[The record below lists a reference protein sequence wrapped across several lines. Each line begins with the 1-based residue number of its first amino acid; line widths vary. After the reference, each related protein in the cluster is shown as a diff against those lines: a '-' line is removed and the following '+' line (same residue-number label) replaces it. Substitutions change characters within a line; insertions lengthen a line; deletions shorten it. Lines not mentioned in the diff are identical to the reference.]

1 MVPKYTNGNGYKIL
15 ATRPIGLN
23 PSILFCVQR
32 EIFVWCHKLPD
43 LKLLKVYTKV
53 EEFFV
58 VKENVMIYILS
69 DQTKSRMITDVQ
81 VKIFNILLLLVLI
94 INI

>member
-1 MVPKYTNGNGYKIL
+1 M
-15 ATRPIGLN
+15 
-23 PSILFCVQR
+23 
-32 EIFVWCHKLPD
+32 WCLKLPD

-53 EEFFV
+53 EVFFV

-81 VKIFNILLLLVLI
+81 VKIF
-94 INI
+94 